1 MTATAHTAQRSDDRI
16 GRIETEVALLLRLS
30 DRNRR
35 RSRLMDGTL
44 ERSAYLA
51 LRLLES
57 NGPSTITRI
66 AEELRLDGSTV
77 TRQVV
82 AMEEAGHVRRGKDPR
97 DGRHQVISAT
107 PEGLDALARTR
118 AARNA
123 VYHEVLSTWSEE
135 DLGTLAHMLR
145 RLNAD
150 LDAHLD
156 S

>member
-1 MTATAHTAQRSDDRI
+1 MRASAVGSDDLV

-35 RSRLMDGTL
+35 RSRLMEGAL

-51 LRLLES
+51 LRLLEQQ
-57 NGPSTITRI
+57 GPSTITRI

-82 AMEEAGHVRRGKDPR
+82 AMEESGHVCRGKDPR
-97 DGRHQVISAT
+97 DGRHQVISPTA
-107 PEGLDALARTR
+107 EGLAALARTR
-118 AARNA
+118 EARST
-123 VYHEVLSTWSEE
+123 VYGEVLADWSEPDRAALA
-135 DLGTLAHMLR
+135 DLLH

-156 S
+156 R

>member
-1 MTATAHTAQRSDDRI
+1 MTAPAEESDDSV

-35 RSRLMDGTL
+35 RSRLMDGAL

-51 LRLLES
+51 LRLLETQ
-57 NGPSTITRI
+57 GPCTITRI

-82 AMEEAGHVRRGKDPR
+82 AMEEAGHVCRGKDPR
-97 DGRHQVISAT
+97 DGRLQVISAT
-107 PEGLDALARTR
+107 PDGLAALARTR
-118 AARNA
+118 TARST
-123 VYHEVLSTWSEE
+123 VYGEVLSDWAE
-135 DLGTLAHMLR
+135 DDRATLARMLR

>member
-1 MTATAHTAQRSDDRI
+1 MTASTEGPDDPV

-35 RSRLMDGTL
+35 RSRLLEGAL

-66 AEELRLDGSTV
+66 ADELRLDGSTV

-82 AMEEAGHVRRGKDPR
+82 AMEEAGHVCRDRDPR

-107 PEGLDALARTR
+107 PQGLDALARTR
-118 AARNA
+118 VARSA
-123 VYHEVLSTWSEE
+123 VYREVLGDWSDEE
-135 DLGTLAHMLR
+135 LGGLAQMLH
-145 RLNAD
+145 RLNGD
-150 LDAHLD
+150 LDAHLNV
-156 S
+156 

>member
-1 MTATAHTAQRSDDRI
+1 MIASADGSDEVV

-30 DRNRR
+30 DRSRR
-35 RSRLMDGTL
+35 RSRLMDGAL

-57 NGPSTITRI
+57 HGPSTITQI
-66 AEELRLDGSTV
+66 ADELRLDGSTV

-82 AMEEAGHVRRGKDPR
+82 AMEEAGHVCRERDPR

-107 PEGLDALARTR
+107 PKGLEALAYTR
-118 AARNA
+118 AARST
-123 VYHEVLSTWSEE
+123 VYGEVLHSWSEH
-135 DLGTLAHMLR
+135 DRAALAQLLR

-150 LDAHLD
+150 LDSHLD